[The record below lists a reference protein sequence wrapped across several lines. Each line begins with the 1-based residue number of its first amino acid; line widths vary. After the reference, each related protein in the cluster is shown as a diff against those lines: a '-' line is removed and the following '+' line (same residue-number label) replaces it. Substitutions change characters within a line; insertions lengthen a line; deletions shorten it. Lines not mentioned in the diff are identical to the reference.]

1 MPKLPSDFGASP
13 WQEASFASGP
23 TRITQALSTNKLIM
37 THLANHSLDREI
49 LYSTLGGL
57 QPGGMCL
64 AWVSGATI
72 CEALRL
78 MQRFDPKTTWD
89 KRVFVYFSFFMSV
102 SLLSLFQARIYQDV
116 IVHYG
121 DYQKLLEVTDILSAI
136 ILMRVNRSS
145 MPISRRS
152 QEVRAYLVSP
162 SIPQA
167 HECLGETSGFL
178 YYSYDVWQS
187 GLGKLRMWKIPI
199 IKVSTCVLY
208 LLTTAAFISRITT
221 SFLQRSV
228 AHAQA
233 KKNWPPYRV
242 VGSIQVQDVAY
253 TEHRRV
259 FTNKSLIF
267 IIYVLPWK
275 LIEGAVLSLMK
286 AYDLVKSGEAQ
297 KVLADTDDPSVFIPC
312 VKIAKLGLCW
322 SVLCCLC
329 QTAILPTVFDL
340 IALSLP
346 TSLGV
351 NGAAHSMRSISAQL
365 HLFGPSVA
373 ISAALDDMTFP
384 SVELCCSP
392 KNSVSEEMYE
402 TSKNILTFRKEKKII
417 QASRNGAKGKFDLIS
432 NNFERVKDQ
441 RQ

>member
-1 MPKLPSDFGASP
+1 
-13 WQEASFASGP
+13 
-23 TRITQALSTNKLIM
+23 M

-121 DYQKLLEVTDILSAI
+121 DYQKLLEVTDILRFNHVATRI
-136 ILMRVNRSS
+136 
-145 MPISRRS
+145 
-152 QEVRAYLVSP
+152 AVS
-162 SIPQA
+162 
-167 HECLGETSGFL
+167 GGFL

-297 KVLADTDDPSVFIPC
+297 KVLADTDDP
-312 VKIAKLGLCW
+312 LGLCW

-402 TSKNILTFRKEKKII
+402 TSKNILTFRKEKKV
-417 QASRNGAKGKFDLIS
+417 SFKLPEMG
-432 NNFERVKDQ
+432 Q
-441 RQ
+441 RENST

>member
-1 MPKLPSDFGASP
+1 
-13 WQEASFASGP
+13 
-23 TRITQALSTNKLIM
+23 M

-121 DYQKLLEVTDILSAI
+121 DYQKLLEVTDILRFNHVATRI
-136 ILMRVNRSS
+136 
-145 MPISRRS
+145 
-152 QEVRAYLVSP
+152 EVRAYLVSP

-233 KKNWPPYRV
+233 KKNWPPYR
-242 VGSIQVQDVAY
+242 
-253 TEHRRV
+253 
-259 FTNKSLIF
+259 SLIF

-402 TSKNILTFRKEKKII
+402 TSKNILTFRKEKKVYVAN
-417 QASRNGAKGKFDLIS
+417 QTSNLYRHQSSFVDTFSRLRSFKLPEMG
-432 NNFERVKDQ
+432 Q
-441 RQ
+441 RENST

>member
-1 MPKLPSDFGASP
+1 
-13 WQEASFASGP
+13 
-23 TRITQALSTNKLIM
+23 M

-121 DYQKLLEVTDILSAI
+121 DYQKLLEVTDIL
-136 ILMRVNRSS
+136 
-145 MPISRRS
+145 
-152 QEVRAYLVSP
+152 RAYLVSP

-221 SFLQRSV
+221 SFLQRS
-228 AHAQA
+228 
-233 KKNWPPYRV
+233 
-242 VGSIQVQDVAY
+242 
-253 TEHRRV
+253 
-259 FTNKSLIF
+259 SLIF

-297 KVLADTDDPSVFIPC
+297 KVLADTDDP
-312 VKIAKLGLCW
+312 LGLCW

-402 TSKNILTFRKEKKII
+402 TSKNILTFRKEKKV
-417 QASRNGAKGKFDLIS
+417 SFKLPEMG
-432 NNFERVKDQ
+432 Q
-441 RQ
+441 RENST

>member
-1 MPKLPSDFGASP
+1 
-13 WQEASFASGP
+13 
-23 TRITQALSTNKLIM
+23 M

-121 DYQKLLEVTDILSAI
+121 DYQKLLEVTDILRFNHVATRI
-136 ILMRVNRSS
+136 RS
-145 MPISRRS
+145 
-152 QEVRAYLVSP
+152 
-162 SIPQA
+162 
-167 HECLGETSGFL
+167 
-178 YYSYDVWQS
+178 
-187 GLGKLRMWKIPI
+187 
-199 IKVSTCVLY
+199 
-208 LLTTAAFISRITT
+208 
-221 SFLQRSV
+221 
-228 AHAQA
+228 
-233 KKNWPPYRV
+233 
-242 VGSIQVQDVAY
+242 
-253 TEHRRV
+253 
-259 FTNKSLIF
+259 SLIF

-297 KVLADTDDPSVFIPC
+297 KVLADTDDP
-312 VKIAKLGLCW
+312 LGLCW

-402 TSKNILTFRKEKKII
+402 TSKNILTFRKEKKV
-417 QASRNGAKGKFDLIS
+417 SFKLPEMG
-432 NNFERVKDQ
+432 Q
-441 RQ
+441 RENST

>member
-1 MPKLPSDFGASP
+1 
-13 WQEASFASGP
+13 
-23 TRITQALSTNKLIM
+23 M

-121 DYQKLLEVTDILSAI
+121 DYQKLLEVTDILRFNHVATRIVS
-136 ILMRVNRSS
+136 LMLTL
-145 MPISRRS
+145 RS

-312 VKIAKLGLCW
+312 VKIAN
-322 SVLCCLC
+322 
-329 QTAILPTVFDL
+329 
-340 IALSLP
+340 LP

-402 TSKNILTFRKEKKII
+402 TSKNILTFRKEKKV
-417 QASRNGAKGKFDLIS
+417 SFKLPEMG
-432 NNFERVKDQ
+432 Q
-441 RQ
+441 RENST